1 MDRFSGINVGRLDSL
16 SGVGPSAG
24 TKGPSLA
31 SFLSQRAN
39 QVLGNRQA
47 AAAVETQVAVAPAA
61 ETPQDSAPLNPVLAR
76 QMDQMQRLHSSIS
89 LPNNYQGISVVV

>member
-1 MDRFSGINVGRLDSL
+1 MDRFSGIKVGRLDSL

-24 TKGPSLA
+24 NKAPSLA

-39 QVLGNRQA
+39 QVLGNRQVA
-47 AAAVETQVAVAPAA
+47 TAVETQVPAA
-61 ETPQDSAPLNPVLAR
+61 VTPEVPLDSTPLNPMLAR

-89 LPNNYQGISVVV
+89 LSSSYQGISVVV

>member
-1 MDRFSGINVGRLDSL
+1 MDRFSGIKVGRLDSL
-16 SGVGPSAG
+16 SGVGQSAG

-47 AAAVETQVAVAPAA
+47 AATVETQAPVTA
-61 ETPQDSAPLNPVLAR
+61 EAPQDSAPRNPVLAR

-89 LPNNYQGISVVV
+89 LPSNYQGISVLV